1 MSELRERANTGS
13 YSVIGVTEAW
23 TNESIYDA
31 ELSIEGYNMYRK
43 DRKGTSGGGLILYIK
58 NSIRAGVNEQLTNSE
73 FEESLWCNAELN
85 DQRLLIGLCYRSPTS
100 TMEND
105 GKLVILMENAVLQTK
120 ANHVL
125 IMGDFNYPVIDYACE
140 TVRAGHADPATLFFN
155 KTQELC
161 LYQHVTQPTR
171 FRQNQTPS
179 TLDYVFT
186 EEENLIEAI
195 NYDVPL
201 GKSDHVVL
209 TWEMLVAT
217 SSVRSTQV
225 KFNYHKGDYQ
235 QIQNSLQMI
244 SWKERWE
251 GKTVSEMWTDFTKI
265 LRELVSL
272 HVPRKKEGKRKRKR
286 LSKQIQR
293 KIKERSQAWQKYCQN
308 RTGRNFDRYKQIR
321 NEVNQTIRKEEDH
334 NRKQLLSGFKH
345 NQKKFYGYMRS
356 KQSVKDNLTALRK
369 PNGELTSTDQETAD
383 LLSAYFKE
391 VYTVEDTSNLPVIT
405 AKDLNWNDTD
415 LDFSETAVREKLQKL
430 NPDKSP
436 GPDDIHPLLLK
447 ECAYVLSQPLSLI
460 FQQSFDTGTLPADW
474 RTASIVPI
482 FKKGNRTDKTN
493 YRPVSLTS
501 VPCKIME
508 SLIKGKLMNFLE
520 SNDLLCRA
528 QHGFRSGKSCL
539 TNLLETL
546 ENWTKALDEGYGLD
560 VVFLDYKKAFDS
572 VPHRRLIEKLKSFG
586 INGKLL
592 QWLDSFLKSRTMKV
606 GLRGAFSELLEV
618 LSGVPQGSV
627 LGPLLFLLYVNELP
641 DWIKCE
647 LKMFADDTKVWSRIQ
662 KDTDSSTLQDDLD
675 RLQSWSDIWQL
686 SFNADKCKVM
696 HIGHSVQTKYYMGE
710 GPTRK
715 ELESVQQE
723 RDLGVII
730 TSDLKP
736 SSQCLKS
743 AATARRVIGMVR
755 RTFRNLDIADFRLIY
770 KTYIRPHLEF

>member
-195 NYDVPL
+195 SYDVPL

-251 GKTVSEMWTDFTKI
+251 GKTVSEMWTDFTEI

-345 NQKKFYGYMRS
+345 NQKKFYGCA
-356 KQSVKDNLTALRK
+356 Q
-369 PNGELTSTDQETAD
+369 Q
-383 LLSAYFKE
+383 
-391 VYTVEDTSNLPVIT
+391 TV
-405 AKDLNWNDTD
+405 
-415 LDFSETAVREKLQKL
+415 SE
-430 NPDKSP
+430 
-436 GPDDIHPLLLK
+436 G
-447 ECAYVLSQPLSLI
+447 
-460 FQQSFDTGTLPADW
+460 
-474 RTASIVPI
+474 
-482 FKKGNRTDKTN
+482 
-493 YRPVSLTS
+493 
-501 VPCKIME
+501 
-508 SLIKGKLMNFLE
+508 
-520 SNDLLCRA
+520 
-528 QHGFRSGKSCL
+528 
-539 TNLLETL
+539 
-546 ENWTKALDEGYGLD
+546 
-560 VVFLDYKKAFDS
+560 
-572 VPHRRLIEKLKSFG
+572 
-586 INGKLL
+586 
-592 QWLDSFLKSRTMKV
+592 
-606 GLRGAFSELLEV
+606 
-618 LSGVPQGSV
+618 
-627 LGPLLFLLYVNELP
+627 
-641 DWIKCE
+641 
-647 LKMFADDTKVWSRIQ
+647 
-662 KDTDSSTLQDDLD
+662 
-675 RLQSWSDIWQL
+675 
-686 SFNADKCKVM
+686 
-696 HIGHSVQTKYYMGE
+696 
-710 GPTRK
+710 
-715 ELESVQQE
+715 
-723 RDLGVII
+723 
-730 TSDLKP
+730 
-736 SSQCLKS
+736 
-743 AATARRVIGMVR
+743 
-755 RTFRNLDIADFRLIY
+755 
-770 KTYIRPHLEF
+770 